1 MKVTKKLWAWLLCLT
16 MISAFIPANITF
28 AANDPQWTYKVYLTA
43 TNDNEAG
50 TGNQLY
56 VEIFHSEGKL
66 YQELGGVNT
75 GKSTSTKYITTD
87 VAPWQLTGMTVTNP
101 GSNAVCISSVYLGVK
116 ATNNP
121 TNDDYISL
129 GTFSG
134 NSTWIETQNKSKHE
148 KSKSWTMGSLRSKVD
163 GGIYSLASGLN
174 GTTVLDVTQSQI
186 SIDCSVTWDGK
197 IKDQYM
203 PSYNIFEYGSYPT
216 VKVSVDAKGAPK
228 SQDGSAYSTYSA
240 SQLGIETFLGRA
252 DNSKKAGFSITSKA
266 DLLNKMNTYEINC
279 ITVTTEITLPAARTT
294 SNYSTDC
301 TISRTYKFVRNV
313 FDIGTP
319 TFSTNYS
326 NPNITDYYYYN
337 IDNEQ
342 TNNGIT
348 VTVPITYGS
357 GNYSH
362 LNDRALSLFSICYVN
377 ATFNAKLKVGNTDTY
392 IYCDSSSAR
401 TSTSGGVLSLY
412 FPLDGEYSSGVHGLT
427 LILTDL
433 NLESKISTGSPSYM
447 NFYLHQTGKPLTG
460 SDTTYTLGNTSYYS
474 GENKLDTIRPT
485 VEYTVADG
493 SAGKL
498 GEWSKSLTLS
508 SQASENMY
516 LLDDTKFTSPVY
528 KYSLVSGTGDNKTAV
543 KIYDK
548 NGITGANTI
557 QQASASGSL
566 ASTIVLALAEK
577 TEGEY
582 TLEVYGKDMANN
594 ETTQTLE
601 NIYLDNKAPTFSV
614 KESQTVDVTNTL
626 TKRYNFSISDLSGT
640 GRVYYYID
648 TEGIGVTD
656 AYFNFDK
663 SDAETGTTETKN
675 KWAFIPQDADK
686 QSGDTDGAVI
696 IQVENGGSFDG
707 LLYYFAQDDF
717 GNTSGVSTK
726 RISLVNTDLTCTAE
740 DTEIGTY
747 NHYLITLQT
756 PNASGADI
764 YYQWYDSD
772 GTAVTDE
779 TKYTGT
785 IDTREISGIEDW
797 DGEYTLKCTAKTETS
812 SRETEFSYTFD
823 HTAPTLSVTDTTA
836 GSYAE
841 EHVINITS
849 SDGIGVAEL
858 TGQYYRADG
867 TAEGDP
873 FTISSYTDS
882 FSYSVSENLI
892 FAPEK
897 SGAYRLKVT
906 SSDLNGRSAEQTTG
920 LIYIRNAAPEVTLTA
935 ETASEYGEYP
945 LVGADGGYSVKV
957 NVNEDFINASNTA
970 VTTTEGQ
977 YLYYRIVNDGIAG
990 EWTKL
995 SNPLTASEETTENE
1009 DGTTST
1015 SSAFTGE
1022 YTIDAPAELIE
1033 GENIV
1038 AMEFII
1044 AAEGRTGIYADEAV
1058 ASSDSSD
1065 GIEKESYRIAHEYFT
1080 IFRDTTA
1087 PEYVLTL
1094 EDERTADDIIG
1105 KLTVTDTYT
1114 DEFTVTP
1121 LDSAVTLEL
1130 IGEADE
1136 EAEDED
1142 TTLNEDADIEL
1153 EDELL
1158 EYTNYT
1164 VTVSDNVTTSIT
1176 VTDAAGNSVSVLI
1189 EIKKIDREGPTAE
1202 LTSYEKDIAVGDR
1215 LDASAVITMS
1225 DKRMDLDTFELA
1237 VIPADELES
1246 AVDEDGNISD
1256 DYFGDY
1262 ASTMTY
1268 TKTSES
1274 VAAN

>member
-1 MKVTKKLWAWLLCLT
+1 M
-16 MISAFIPANITF
+16 
-28 AANDPQWTYKVYLTA
+28 
-43 TNDNEAG
+43 
-50 TGNQLY
+50 
-56 VEIFHSEGKL
+56 
-66 YQELGGVNT
+66 
-75 GKSTSTKYITTD
+75 
-87 VAPWQLTGMTVTNP
+87 
-101 GSNAVCISSVYLGVK
+101 
-116 ATNNP
+116 
-121 TNDDYISL
+121 
-129 GTFSG
+129 
-134 NSTWIETQNKSKHE
+134 
-148 KSKSWTMGSLRSKVD
+148 
-163 GGIYSLASGLN
+163 
-174 GTTVLDVTQSQI
+174 
-186 SIDCSVTWDGK
+186 
-197 IKDQYM
+197 
-203 PSYNIFEYGSYPT
+203 
-216 VKVSVDAKGAPK
+216 
-228 SQDGSAYSTYSA
+228 
-240 SQLGIETFLGRA
+240 
-252 DNSKKAGFSITSKA
+252 
-266 DLLNKMNTYEINC
+266 
-279 ITVTTEITLPAARTT
+279 
-294 SNYSTDC
+294 
-301 TISRTYKFVRNV
+301 
-313 FDIGTP
+313 
-319 TFSTNYS
+319 
-326 NPNITDYYYYN
+326 
-337 IDNEQ
+337 
-342 TNNGIT
+342 
-348 VTVPITYGS
+348 
-357 GNYSH
+357 
-362 LNDRALSLFSICYVN
+362 
-377 ATFNAKLKVGNTDTY
+377 
-392 IYCDSSSAR
+392 
-401 TSTSGGVLSLY
+401 LY
-412 FPLDGEYSSGVHGLT
+412 FPISGEYSSGVNGLT
-427 LILTDL
+427 LILTDVKMDVRVS
-433 NLESKISTGSPSYM
+433 NDSSST
-447 NFYLHQTGKPLTG
+447 FYLHQTGKPLTG

-474 GENKLDTIRPT
+474 SESKLDTIRPT
-485 VEYTVADG
+485 VEYTVADD

-498 GEWSKSLTLS
+498 GEWSKSLKLS

-516 LLDDTKFTSPVY
+516 VLDDDTFTGPAY
-528 KYSLVSGTGDNKTAV
+528 LYSLVSGTGDNTTAV

-548 NGITGANTI
+548 NGYTGAKTT
-557 QQASASGSL
+557 QQASASGTTPS
-566 ASTIVLALAEK
+566 SIVLALAEK
-577 TEGEY
+577 TEGKY
-582 TLEVYGKDMANN
+582 TLVVYGKDMANN

-656 AYFNFDK
+656 AYFKFDK

-707 LLYYFAQDDF
+707 RLYYFAQDDF
-717 GNTSGVSTK
+717 GNTSGVTTK
-726 RISLVNTDLTCTAE
+726 VISLVNTDLTCTAE

-756 PNASGADI
+756 PNASDSDI

-779 TKYTGT
+779 IKYTGT

-873 FTISSYTDS
+873 FTISSYSDS

-897 SGAYRLKVT
+897 SGAYKLKVT
-906 SSDLNGRSAEQTTG
+906 SSDLNGRLAEQTTG

-945 LVGADGGYSVKV
+945 LVGADGSYSVKV

-1022 YTIDAPAELIE
+1022 YTIDAPAELVE

-1038 AMEFII
+1038 VMEFII

-1130 IGEADE
+1130 IGTAAGE
-1136 EAEDED
+1136 ETED

-1176 VTDAAGNSVSVLI
+1176 VTDAAGNSVSVPI

-1202 LTSYEKDIAVGDR
+1202 LNSYEKDIAVGDR

-1225 DKRMDLDTFELA
+1225 DKRMDLETFDLA
-1237 VIPADELES
+1237 IIPADELES

-1256 DYFGDY
+1256 DYFGNY
-1262 ASTMTY
+1262 ASAITH

-1274 VAAN
+1274 VAANSDEVISVYEVYLAGADGDYYIGVRGEDALGNVNDTVLDEKFTIVDAAAAVSLSSVSPKEAGARALAKISSNVPIYILPQSLITDVPDEDAADDGSGGIDTANLELANNYASGYSQENSMVITKNDTYTLYVCDDLGRTSKLTLTVDESSVTFGNDIDEPTVETYLMTTITGYRVTGKDAGTEDVLEREMELIPDGEYAPVYQL